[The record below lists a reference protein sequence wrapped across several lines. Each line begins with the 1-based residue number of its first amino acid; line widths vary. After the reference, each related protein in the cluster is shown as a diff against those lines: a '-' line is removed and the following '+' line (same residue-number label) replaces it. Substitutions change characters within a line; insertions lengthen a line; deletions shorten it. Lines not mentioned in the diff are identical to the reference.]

1 MMKATK
7 GLFVT
12 GIDTN
17 IGKTLVSAIIKE
29 AFEADYWKPI
39 QCGDLNNSD
48 ALTIERLT
56 QKKGVIHPETFS
68 LQHPLSPHQA
78 AAKEGKNIRV
88 SNFTLPQTNNFLVV
102 EGAGGLLV
110 PLNQKE
116 TILDLINSLNL
127 PVIVVAKNY
136 LGSLN
141 HTLLTIEALKRS
153 HITILGLIFNGQ
165 ENPELEDFLCQKS
178 RLPNILNIQE
188 EKSISKKSINKYSSK
203 LLKKGVLN
211 DFIKT
216 RQRTHLAPL
225 HAGTPCT

>member
-1 MMKATK
+1 MKNSTK

-17 IGKTLVSAIIKE
+17 IGKTLASAIIKE

-39 QCGDLNNSD
+39 QCGDLNKSD
-48 ALTIERLT
+48 SLTVENLT
-56 QKKGVIHPETFS
+56 KKKGTIHPETFS

-78 AAKEGKNIRV
+78 AAKEGKNIQV
-88 SNFTLPQTNNFLVV
+88 SNFDLPQTDNILVV

-116 TILDLINSLNL
+116 TILDLISSFNL
-127 PVIVVAKNY
+127 PVIIVTKNY

-141 HTLLTIEALKRS
+141 HTLLTIETLKRN
-153 HITILGLIFNGQ
+153 HLKILGIIFNGQ
-165 ENPELEDFLCQKS
+165 KNQELEKFLCLKS
-178 RLPNILNIQE
+178 GLPNILNIQE
-188 EKSISKKSINKYSSK
+188 EESISKETIKKYSSK

-225 HAGTPCT
+225 HTGTPCT